1 MNWEIKNY
9 YDEYSS
15 SNPDFYI
22 ARQTLREIVLYCD
35 NGGVTFVSNS
45 TIANNTKQSMRT
57 ISRHIKILEDIGI
70 IETIKKGGTSTAIR
84 RVKIDIDM
92 TSKCQADDKQV
103 PKDRHSIDKQVPSM
117 VSNEEKVIEEKV
129 IEEPNAT
136 QQVATLKQKKTKI
149 LNDEQNESFEYI
161 WKNYEL
167 ETLVKEVGRNAESKT
182 DVKKIY
188 TKLVID
194 NKINYKLVEDYIADL
209 YSNAIDINFLLGLR
223 KIFNDVETFKELQM
237 GQDENK

>member
-103 PKDRHSIDKQVPSM
+103 PKDRHGIDMQVTSM

-223 KIFNDVETFKELQM
+223 KIFNDVETFKELQR

>member
-103 PKDRHSIDKQVPSM
+103 PKDRHSIDKQVPPM
-117 VSNEEKVIEEKV
+117 VSNEEKLEEKV

-136 QQVATLKQKKTKI
+136 ANASAKDKNSSAKEKE
-149 LNDEQNESFEYI
+149 DEIDMFFEDI
-161 WKNYEL
+161 WKTY
-167 ETLVKEVGRNAESKT
+167 TLDFINKKSGRKDNSKADARKNFKKVIKHKFKNIDKESIIPSSSST
-182 DVKKIY
+182 
-188 TKLVID
+188 
-194 NKINYKLVEDYIADL
+194 
-209 YSNAIDINFLLGLR
+209 AIIL
-223 KIFNDVETFKELQM
+223 
-237 GQDENK
+237 

>member
-92 TSKCQADDKQV
+92 TSKCQADAKQV
-103 PKDRHSIDKQVPSM
+103 PKDRHGIDMQVTSM

-223 KIFNDVETFKELQM
+223 KIFNDVETFKELQR

>member
-103 PKDRHSIDKQVPSM
+103 PKDRHGIDKQVPSM

-223 KIFNDVETFKELQM
+223 KIFNDVETFKELQR

>member
-1 MNWEIKNY
+1 MNWNLQKQADTYKFKNRNDKYKYSIAKKTLDCLISFCDEDGETTVGFDTISKRICSCIQTVYNHFEILNNLGILKTEKIGRNIVKII
-9 YDEYSS
+9 SFQS
-15 SNPDFYI
+15 SNEGSI
-22 ARQTLREIVLYCD
+22 
-35 NGGVTFVSNS
+35 
-45 TIANNTKQSMRT
+45 QS
-57 ISRHIKILEDIGI
+57 
-70 IETIKKGGTSTAIR
+70 
-84 RVKIDIDM
+84 
-92 TSKCQADDKQV
+92 
-103 PKDRHSIDKQVPSM
+103 
-117 VSNEEKVIEEKV
+117 SNEGSIQSSNEGSNLLEAKIREEKTR
-129 IEEPNAT
+129 EESVDAT

-223 KIFNDVETFKELQM
+223 KIFNDVETFKELQR
-237 GQDENK
+237 GQDEHK

>member
-103 PKDRHSIDKQVPSM
+103 PKDRHGIDKQVPSM

-149 LNDEQNESFEYI
+149 LNEKQNESFEYI

-223 KIFNDVETFKELQM
+223 KIFNDVETFKELQR

>member
-103 PKDRHSIDKQVPSM
+103 PKDRHGIDKQVPSM
-117 VSNEEKVIEEKV
+117 VSNEEKVIEEKVIEEKV

-149 LNDEQNESFEYI
+149 LNDEQNEI
-161 WKNYEL
+161 PA
-167 ETLVKEVGRNAESKT
+167 TLHCES
-182 DVKKIY
+182 V
-188 TKLVID
+188 
-194 NKINYKLVEDYIADL
+194 
-209 YSNAIDINFLLGLR
+209 S
-223 KIFNDVETFKELQM
+223 
-237 GQDENK
+237 